1 MVITDWAPKILQGLV
16 ALILLWVW
24 IFRFGRSS
32 FFRAGKSKNMKDEF
46 AVYKLPEW
54 SVWAVGACKVLLS
67 LCLLTGLIFEDL
79 VKPTALALSVFM
91 LAAVWMHLKIRRD
104 SLLKAAPAY
113 LIFMAC
119 LFLAFD

>member
-32 FFRAGKSKNMKDEF
+32 FFRAGQSKNMKDEF

>member
-1 MVITDWAPKILQGLV
+1 MIELLPKILQGLV
-16 ALILLWVW
+16 AFALLWIWV
-24 IFRFGRSS
+24 FRFGRSS
-32 FFRAGKSKNMKDEF
+32 FFRAGQSRNMKDEF

-54 SVWAVGACKVLLS
+54 SVWAVGTCKVLLS
-67 LCLLTGLIFEDL
+67 LSLLAGLLYEEL

-113 LIFMAC
+113 LLFMAC

>member
-1 MVITDWAPKILQGLV
+1 MITDWAPKILQGLV

-32 FFRAGKSKNMKDEF
+32 FFRAGQSKNMKDEF